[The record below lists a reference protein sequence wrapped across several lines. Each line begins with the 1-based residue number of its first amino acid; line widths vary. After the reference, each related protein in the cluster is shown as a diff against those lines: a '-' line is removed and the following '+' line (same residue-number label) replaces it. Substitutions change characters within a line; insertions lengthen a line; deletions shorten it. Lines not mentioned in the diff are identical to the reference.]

1 MGRKIRQWCI
11 RDYLIE
17 AVTKFQFL
25 VDEALLFLML

>member
-1 MGRKIRQWCI
+1 MGIKTRQWCI